1 MKLKTGFIT
10 HEVGEQQ
17 VMVAAGDV
25 DFNGLVRSNETA
37 AFIVDR
43 LKKETTKGA
52 SVDAM
57 TEKYDAPKEV
67 IERDVEAILEKLRS
81 IEALDE

>member
-1 MKLKTGFIT
+1 MKLKNGFIT

-25 DFNGLVRSNETA
+25 EFNGIVRSNQTA
-37 AFIVDR
+37 AFIVDS
-43 LKKETTKGA
+43 LKKDTTA
-52 SVDAM
+52 EAIVDAM
-57 TEKYDAPKEV
+57 AEKYDAPREV
-67 IERDVEAILEKLRS
+67 IERDVEAILDKLRS

>member
-1 MKLKTGFIT
+1 MKLKNGFIT

-17 VMVAAGDV
+17 VMVAAGDIN
-25 DFNGLVRSNETA
+25 FNGLVRSNETA
-37 AFIVDR
+37 AFIVDS

-52 SVDAM
+52 IVDAM
-57 TEKYDAPKEV
+57 TEKYDAPREV
-67 IERDVEAILEKLRS
+67 VERDVEAILDKLRS